1 MLYKNNTKQKTPNF
15 LGLGFCCSKLL
26 NLNFYKTPSLL
37 SNNAGRELIQPHTV
51 DCSVY
56 SPCLN
61 ECNIGLYKN
70 LNVCSIYPHC
80 TSNLNKLQTKFIS
93 TLFITNITPRI
104 TNNTAITNHVVKYFM
119 CVSMSPQFNLWS
131 IQDKLRQF
139 R

>member
-1 MLYKNNTKQKTPNF
+1 VLFLYNTKQKTPNF
-15 LGLGFCCSKLL
+15 LGLGFCCGKLL

-93 TLFITNITPRI
+93 TLFIVNITPRI

-119 CVSMSPQFNLWS
+119 CVAMSPQFNLWS
-131 IQDKLRQF
+131 I
-139 R
+139 